1 MKDPVMDC
9 FGHTYERREIEKA
22 LLHKPGYSPMTNQ
35 KYPGGD
41 AKLQTNFALRQA
53 IEEMVPETQQPA
65 GGSARSSAAG
75 ESTTHS
81 AERVRPCVL
90 HSRIDRGRFDVLHF
104 HQSPGGDVLLLR
116 EVDTSRQAVSRVVV
130 RLTCSG
136 VALQV
141 SPHPT

>member
-1 MKDPVMDC
+1 MKDPVIDC

-75 ESTTHS
+75 ESTTHP

-104 HQSPGGDVLLLR
+104 RQSPGGDVSFL
-116 EVDTSRQAVSRVVV
+116 
-130 RLTCSG
+130 
-136 VALQV
+136 
-141 SPHPT
+141 

>member
-1 MKDPVMDC
+1 MKDPVIDC
-9 FGHTYERREIEKA
+9 FGHTYERRGIEKA
-22 LLHKPGYSPMTNQ
+22 LLHKPGYSPMTNE

-75 ESTTHS
+75 ESTTHP

-90 HSRIDRGRFDVLHF
+90 HSQDR
-104 HQSPGGDVLLLR
+104 SWSLR
-116 EVDTSRQAVSRVVV
+116 CYPRPSVTRWRCFVSERWARADRRYRVWW
-130 RLTCSG
+130 
-136 VALQV
+136 
-141 SPHPT
+141 

>member
-1 MKDPVMDC
+1 MKDPVIDC

-53 IEEMVPETQQPA
+53 IEEMVPESQQPTH
-65 GGSARSSAAG
+65 GK
-75 ESTTHS
+75 STTHP

-90 HSRIDRGRFDVLHF
+90 HSRIDRGRFDVLHV
-104 HQSPGGDVLLLR
+104 HQSPGIDVSFLR
-116 EVDTSRQAVSRVVV
+116 EVGASRQAVSRVVV

>member
-1 MKDPVMDC
+1 MDC

-53 IEEMVPETQQPA
+53 IEEMVPETQQPTH
-65 GGSARSSAAG
+65 GK
-75 ESTTHS
+75 STTHP

-90 HSRIDRGRFDVLHF
+90 HSRIDRGRFDVLHV
-104 HQSPGGDVLLLR
+104 HQVTRWRCFAFERGA
-116 EVDTSRQAVSRVVV
+116 SRQAVSRVVV

-136 VALQV
+136 
-141 SPHPT
+141 

>member
-1 MKDPVMDC
+1 MKDPVIDC

-75 ESTTHS
+75 ESTTHP

-104 HQSPGGDVLLLR
+104 RQSPVAMFRFRERGGHEQTGGIACGGETDV
-116 EVDTSRQAVSRVVV
+116 
-130 RLTCSG
+130 
-136 VALQV
+136 
-141 SPHPT
+141 